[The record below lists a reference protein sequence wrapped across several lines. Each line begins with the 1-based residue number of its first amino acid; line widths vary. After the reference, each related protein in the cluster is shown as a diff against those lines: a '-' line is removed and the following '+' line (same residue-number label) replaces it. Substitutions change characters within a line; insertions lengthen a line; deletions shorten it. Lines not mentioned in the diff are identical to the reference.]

1 MKLIQPTLDTGQRK
15 KRALLDL
22 IVQNMS
28 TPDLIVLQN
37 MSSPFNT
44 FMHDLLNAAGTR
56 ASSAVVVVDNA
67 RIRLASK
74 PRRERLVQKI
84 KRQRLAVKPDLAK
97 GKRPSRRTL
106 KGALDV
112 SDHEKGETR
121 WHAPTMKANDG
132 CLSPPTRPSRRKAV
146 DFAVNVPEAE
156 KATRT
161 NYFGRGKIDEN
172 GSLPMSLPTQLRNVA
187 LVETS
192 RTHFSLESSLDEALE
207 IATSH

>member
-1 MKLIQPTLDTGQRK
+1 LLNRRSTPDTGRK
-15 KRALLDL
+15 RTLLDL

-28 TPDLIVLQN
+28 TPDLIVEN

-44 FMHDLLNAAGTR
+44 FMDDLLNAAGTR
-56 ASSAVVVVDNA
+56 ASFPQIVVDNA

-132 CLSPPTRPSRRKAV
+132 CLSPPTRPIRRKTV
-146 DFAVNVPEAE
+146 DFAVNVPAAE
-156 KATRT
+156 KASHT
-161 NYFGRGKIDEN
+161 NYFGREKNDEN
-172 GSLPMSLPTQLRNVA
+172 GSSPMSLPTQLRNDA

-192 RTHFSLESSLDEALE
+192 RTHFSWESPVDEALE